1 MKKATIRREIVTI
14 PTYRIAEPE
23 KSPVFLE
30 KRAYQGSTGKV
41 YPLPVTEKIYD
52 EKEMKD
58 YNAIILENDYLYV
71 MVLPELGGRIQRA
84 LDKTNGYDFVY
95 YNHVIK
101 PALVGL
107 AGPWISGGIEFN
119 WPQHH
124 RPSTFSPVDSDIVE
138 NEDGSVTA
146 YVGET
151 DIMYGTKSILGITL
165 YPDRAYIELKGR
177 LYNPTDLPQTFLWW
191 ANPAVPVND
200 YTYSV
205 FPPDVNA
212 VMDHGK
218 RAVSTFPIATGEY
231 YKVDYSAGVDIS
243 RYKNI
248 KVPTSYMAAHSD
260 FDFIGNYDE
269 SREAG
274 LLHVADHHVSPGKKQ
289 WTWGNGDFGKMWD
302 KNLTDE
308 DGPYIELMTGVYTDN
323 QPDFTWLKPN
333 EEKTFTQ
340 YFMPYKKVGRVL
352 NATSEAAI
360 GYSDGELKVYSTA
373 DHEDGA
379 VIMKSGDKTVFTK
392 NFEFR
397 AGECVTENVGEL
409 HDYVI
414 TVAAGDKVLC
424 TYKEFIPADVPVP
437 SPMDP
442 LKKPEE
448 LGSLEELLLAGQHLE
463 QYRHATRNP
472 EDYYLEGLKRDKT
485 DIRLNNAY
493 GLYLLRMGKPA
504 DAIPYFEEAIKK
516 QTWRNP
522 NPYSGES
529 FYNLGIALKNTGKF
543 DAAFDALYKATWSME
558 TAGNA
563 FYHMAG
569 LCILK
574 QDYEKALEFIDQAL
588 IRNYHNMNARVL
600 KLEILREL
608 GRSTT
613 ALTEESLG
621 IDRLCFGILFRSLD
635 RETFVNA
642 MGKRTDNWLNLIRL
656 YSENGLFRSA
666 SELLAVCPAEN
677 PLIRYWEGHL
687 HMVLGDMEGAA
698 EVWKRAENT
707 SPDFCFPNNVS
718 DIKVLREAQIVC
730 EYMSSSAPMASYYLG
745 NLFYD
750 RKRYEDA
757 IHEWEKAAA
766 GRPDFA
772 LPYRNLSIA
781 YYNKEHNGAKA
792 LDAIGR
798 ACALEPGNSR
808 FLLEQDQL
816 LARVGADPL
825 VRLSLMEGK
834 SVLTEERD
842 ALCLNYVR
850 LLNLNG
856 KYHEAM
862 DILTKHIFHVW
873 EGGEGK
879 VAEEYKNALFGLA
892 AEAVAAGNYDKAL
905 ELLNKTFD
913 YPDNLGEGKLF
924 NVPDNR
930 AWYLIGEA
938 ESAKGDKAAAEAAY
952 KKAAEGEIK
961 PEIVRY
967 YNDIPSDYIYW
978 LGLAKARLGLREEA
992 LDAMRALIDFGNEHL
1007 NDVVE
1012 YDFFAVSMPEL
1023 EVYEDDIKKK
1033 NDEYCKHLVSLGVKG
1048 LGEVD

>member
-1 MKKATIRREIVTI
+1 
-14 PTYRIAEPE
+14 
-23 KSPVFLE
+23 
-30 KRAYQGSTGKV
+30 
-41 YPLPVTEKIYD
+41 
-52 EKEMKD
+52 
-58 YNAIILENDYLYV
+58 
-71 MVLPELGGRIQRA
+71 
-84 LDKTNGYDFVY
+84 
-95 YNHVIK
+95 
-101 PALVGL
+101 
-107 AGPWISGGIEFN
+107 
-119 WPQHH
+119 
-124 RPSTFSPVDSDIVE
+124 
-138 NEDGSVTA
+138 
-146 YVGET
+146 
-151 DIMYGTKSILGITL
+151 
-165 YPDRAYIELKGR
+165 
-177 LYNPTDLPQTFLWW
+177 
-191 ANPAVPVND
+191 
-200 YTYSV
+200 
-205 FPPDVNA
+205 
-212 VMDHGK
+212 
-218 RAVSTFPIATGEY
+218 
-231 YKVDYSAGVDIS
+231 
-243 RYKNI
+243 
-248 KVPTSYMAAHSD
+248 
-260 FDFIGNYDE
+260 
-269 SREAG
+269 
-274 LLHVADHHVSPGKKQ
+274 
-289 WTWGNGDFGKMWD
+289 
-302 KNLTDE
+302 
-308 DGPYIELMTGVYTDN
+308 
-323 QPDFTWLKPN
+323 
-333 EEKTFTQ
+333 
-340 YFMPYKKVGRVL
+340 
-352 NATSEAAI
+352 
-360 GYSDGELKVYSTA
+360 
-373 DHEDGA
+373 
-379 VIMKSGDKTVFTK
+379 
-392 NFEFR
+392 
-397 AGECVTENVGEL
+397 
-409 HDYVI
+409 
-414 TVAAGDKVLC
+414 
-424 TYKEFIPADVPVP
+424 
-437 SPMDP
+437 
-442 LKKPEE
+442 
-448 LGSLEELLLAGQHLE
+448 
-463 QYRHATRNP
+463 
-472 EDYYLEGLKRDKT
+472 
-485 DIRLNNAY
+485 
-493 GLYLLRMGKPA
+493 
-504 DAIPYFEEAIKK
+504 
-516 QTWRNP
+516 
-522 NPYSGES
+522 
-529 FYNLGIALKNTGKF
+529 
-543 DAAFDALYKATWSME
+543 
-558 TAGNA
+558 
-563 FYHMAG
+563 
-569 LCILK
+569 
-574 QDYEKALEFIDQAL
+574 
-588 IRNYHNMNARVL
+588 
-600 KLEILREL
+600 
-608 GRSTT
+608 
-613 ALTEESLG
+613 
-621 IDRLCFGILFRSLD
+621 
-635 RETFVNA
+635 
-642 MGKRTDNWLNLIRL
+642 
-656 YSENGLFRSA
+656 
-666 SELLAVCPAEN
+666 
-677 PLIRYWEGHL
+677 
-687 HMVLGDMEGAA
+687 MEGAA

-834 SVLTEERD
+834 SAVTEERD